1 VYIQAFYRKEKEH
14 MECIT
19 FFIIEKVR
27 TKMLLADLAAN
38 ILVASN

>member
-1 VYIQAFYRKEKEH
+1 

-38 ILVASN
+38 ILAASNYSSE